1 MPCLDV
7 LLDTVL
13 QEFTAVSQNN
23 HPCVAYGLFIIVIQ
37 GLYWKTNVLMTA
49 FFVPG
54 VAFGV
59 FFVLDLF
66 LWGAGS
72 SAAIPFTTLLALLCL
87 WFAVSVPLTFLGS
100 LAAVGSR
107 DAVSHDHY
115 KLILCPLGIVL

>member
-1 MPCLDV
+1 ML
-7 LLDTVL
+7 
-13 QEFTAVSQNN
+13 
-23 HPCVAYGLFIIVIQ
+23 I
-37 GLYWKTNVLMTA
+37 TA

-59 FFVLDLF
+59 FFVLNLF

-72 SAAIPFTTLLALLCL
+72 SAAIPFTTLLSLLCL

-100 LAAVGSR
+100 FIAVGSR

-115 KLILCPLGIVL
+115 KKI